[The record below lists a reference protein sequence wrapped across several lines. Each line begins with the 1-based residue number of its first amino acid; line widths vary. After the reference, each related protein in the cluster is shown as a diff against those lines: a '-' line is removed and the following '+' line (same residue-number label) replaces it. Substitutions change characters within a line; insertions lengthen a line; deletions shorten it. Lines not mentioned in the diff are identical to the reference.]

1 MKSLR
6 FICGVIF
13 LCSTVW
19 ASDCLDSS
27 SISDVPCSDRMTQ
40 LLSEHPEAV
49 IVHVKGLVC
58 SSCGIGIKIGIR
70 KIEGVDQNLF
80 DKGVKLDSS
89 NQYVLVGKHATIDF
103 NALFQ
108 AIYKAGYDPLHL
120 CYIKQDKVVRVE
132 APKLR

>member
-1 MKSLR
+1 MKWMR
-6 FICGVIF
+6 IICGVVF
-13 LCSTVW
+13 LSSMVW
-19 ASDCLDSS
+19 ASEDVDMPSV
-27 SISDVPCSDRMTQ
+27 SDVPCSERMTQ

-70 KIEGVDQNLF
+70 KIEGVDLSLF
-80 DKGVKLDSS
+80 DRGVKLDSS
-89 NQYVLVGKHATIDF
+89 NQYVLVGKQATIDF

-120 CYIKQDKVVRVE
+120 CYIDQDKVVRVE
-132 APKLR
+132 APELR

>member
-1 MKSLR
+1 MKWIGI
-6 FICGVIF
+6 ICSVVF

-19 ASDCLDSS
+19 GSEDVDMPSV
-27 SISDVPCSDRMTQ
+27 SDVPCSERMTE

-58 SSCGIGIKIGIR
+58 SSCGIGIKISIR
-70 KIEGVDQNLF
+70 KIEGVDLSLF

-89 NQYVLVGKHATIDF
+89 NQYVLVGKQATIDF

-120 CYIKQDKVVRVE
+120 CYVDQDKVVRVE
-132 APKLR
+132 APELR